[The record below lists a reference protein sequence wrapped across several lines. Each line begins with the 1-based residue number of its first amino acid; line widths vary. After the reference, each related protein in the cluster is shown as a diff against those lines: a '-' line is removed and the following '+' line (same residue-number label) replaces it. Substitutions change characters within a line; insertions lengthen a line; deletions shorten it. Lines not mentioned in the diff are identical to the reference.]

1 MALFKGYENFS
12 EKYKGS
18 EKFSGKY
25 KGSENFR
32 KTGKGS
38 ENFWKTGK
46 GSEKFW
52 PFPGKPS
59 DRVSGLKDV
68 PPLIDIIIKRRENH
82 TPDSFRKWG
91 IKEITI
97 VDHKDMNESSPG
109 KSIFL

>member
-1 MALFKGYENFS
+1 MKNRLRGLKNFP
-12 EKYKGS
+12 KNIRGLKI
-18 EKFSGKY
+18 FSGKY

-59 DRVSGLKDV
+59 DRVSGLKNV
-68 PPLIDIIIKRRENH
+68 PPLTTIASFFGWPHSPRREF
-82 TPDSFRKWG
+82 P
-91 IKEITI
+91 I
-97 VDHKDMNESSPG
+97 
-109 KSIFL
+109 